1 MIEQIYNFAKSRNLE
16 IGITTAEPFLEL
28 RESSINED
36 LKGFVEQD
44 IQKRIYPTL
53 TMKNAKSILVLAMP
67 YQYRKKQERQELT
80 GEFSIAAV
88 GTDYHVLLKK
98 HLEALAQL
106 LQQSISNFEYQ
117 SFVDTGPL
125 IDRAL
130 AVRAGL
136 GWIGKN
142 HCLHT
147 QKFGSLIFI
156 GYMMTNIVLEEK
168 KRIIGDCGSCNY
180 CRVACPTGALSEKF
194 EIKKCISYLTQTKTV
209 LPTEVMKTM
218 GKQLYG
224 CDVCQIVC
232 PKNQKVLQSLEE
244 KNTSFSLEELL
255 YCSNKDFMDKIGKT
269 AAGWRG
275 KKILQRNAIIALGN
289 SKNEKALPLL
299 QNALQDKR
307 ELIQQT
313 ALKAIYNF
321 NNF

>member
-1 MIEQIYNFAKSRNLE
+1 MIKQIYDFAESRNLE
-16 IGITTAEPFLEL
+16 IGITTAKPFLEL
-28 RESSINED
+28 QESLINRN
-36 LKGFVEQD
+36 LKGFAEQD

-53 TMKNAKSILVLAMP
+53 TMKNAKSIFVLAMP
-67 YQYRKKQERQELT
+67 YRYRKRQEKQELT

-88 GTDYHVLLKK
+88 GIDYHVLLRE
-98 HLEALAQL
+98 HLEVLAQL
-106 LQQSISNFEYQ
+106 LQQMTSNFEYQ

-125 IDRAL
+125 VDRAL

-147 QKFGSLIFI
+147 LKFGSLVFL
-156 GYMMTNIVLEEK
+156 GYMMTNIAIEQK
-168 KRIIGDCGSCNY
+168 KNIVEDCGSCNR
-180 CRVACPTGALSEKF
+180 CRISCPTGALSEKF
-194 EIKKCISYLTQTKTV
+194 EITKCISYLTQTKTV
-209 LPTEVMKTM
+209 LPAEVMKTM

-224 CDVCQIVC
+224 CDICQIVC

-244 KNTSFSLEELL
+244 KQTTFSLKELL
-255 YCSNKDFMDKIGKT
+255 YCSNKEFTDKIGKT

-289 SKNEKALPLL
+289 SRNEKALPLL
-299 QNALQDKR
+299 QEALQDKR

-313 ALKAIYNF
+313 ALRAIYNF
-321 NNF
+321 ENN

>member
-1 MIEQIYNFAKSRNLE
+1 MIEQIYDFAKSRNLE

-28 RESSINED
+28 QETLTNKN

-67 YQYRKKQERQELT
+67 YSYRKKQEEQELM

-88 GTDYHVLLKK
+88 GIDYHVLLRE

-125 IDRAL
+125 VDRAL

-147 QKFGSLIFI
+147 LKYGSLVFL
-156 GYMMTNIVLEEK
+156 GYMMTNIALEQKKNVL
-168 KRIIGDCGSCNY
+168 GDCGSCNR
-180 CRVACPTGALSEKF
+180 CRISCPTGALSEKF
-194 EIKKCISYLTQTKTV
+194 ETTKCISYLTQTKTV
-209 LPTEVMKTM
+209 LPAEVMKTM

-244 KNTSFSLEELL
+244 KETSFSLAELL
-255 YCSNKDFMDKIGKT
+255 CCSNKEFMDKIGKT

-289 SKNEKALPLL
+289 SRNPKALPLL

-313 ALKAIYNF
+313 ALRAIYNL
-321 NNF
+321 NV